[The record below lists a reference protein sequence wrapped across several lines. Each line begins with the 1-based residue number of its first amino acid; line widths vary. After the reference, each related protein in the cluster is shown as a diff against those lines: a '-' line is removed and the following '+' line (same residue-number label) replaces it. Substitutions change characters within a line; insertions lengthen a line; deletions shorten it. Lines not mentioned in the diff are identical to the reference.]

1 MFEGWPQVNEGLV
14 ALGIAVVGVIAWFS
28 RLEAN
33 IATNT
38 RDLERLEK
46 QQDNHEEKL
55 TELDNRVMD
64 KLLSIE
70 KAVSRIEGKLTQ

>member
-1 MFEGWPQVNEGLV
+1 VNEGLV